1 MYRLEKIRMFT
12 ARVSQMDYRNQ
23 LKAVGKKDYRLEEND
38 DALKGAKPEW
48 AQPKTKTTSTSEV
61 VSEAED

>member
-1 MYRLEKIRMFT
+1 MFT

-23 LKAVGKKDYRLEEND
+23 LKAVGKKDYRLDEND
-38 DALKGAKPEW
+38 DSLKGKPQW
-48 AQPKTKTTSTSEV
+48 AQPKTKPSQPTSEV